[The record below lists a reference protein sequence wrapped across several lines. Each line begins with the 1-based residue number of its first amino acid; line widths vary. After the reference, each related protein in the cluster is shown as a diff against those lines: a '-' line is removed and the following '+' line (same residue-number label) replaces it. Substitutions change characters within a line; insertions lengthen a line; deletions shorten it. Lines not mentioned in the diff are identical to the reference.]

1 VTPRHPSRC
10 EFDSSSLLLR
20 IDRTVPADVNAIS
33 TIVEDLMKVIGE
45 MGCAEGEEFE
55 VELSLR
61 EALANAIKHGTGSD
75 PSKEV
80 QICVACDQ
88 DRGMLIV
95 VRDPGPG
102 FDPGKLPS
110 CVEGQNVYSTHGR
123 GIFLISRYMD
133 DVKFK
138 RGGTEIHMR
147 KHPRKARAKAER

>member
-1 VTPRHPSRC
+1 MTSRHSTRC

-20 IDRTVPADVNAIS
+20 MDRTFPADVNAIS
-33 TIVEDLMKVIGE
+33 TVVEEVMKVVGE

-55 VELSLR
+55 VELSVR
-61 EALANAIKHGTGSD
+61 EALANAIKHGTGND

-80 QICVACDQ
+80 QICVACDR

-102 FDPGKLPS
+102 FDPEKLPN